1 MMKMFVETSRDL
13 PGCLP
18 ALQAAARCSSLGFA
32 VLRLRTCSSQEVVC
46 VLWMCFLCSQS
57 PG

>member
-1 MMKMFVETSRDL
+1 MMMFVKTSRDL

-18 ALQAAARCSSLGFA
+18 ALQAAARCNSSGFA
-32 VLRLRTCSSQEVVC
+32 MLWLRTCSSEEVVC
-46 VLWMCFLCSQS
+46 VLWMDFLSSQC